1 MKINNTTP
9 SFGKTHINGA
19 NMNEKQNRMTNL
31 LLNKINYCDEFH
43 KADNN
48 NVDLYIMPSGKKAIN
63 VYCVDTDSQQII
75 RDEKNKTKKHTFS
88 TESSVRDFYKE
99 INSLLSHLSQI
110 NDNKVERPQVKEF
123 LIANAIT
130 DVAQMR
136 PELYDNVREATDNYI
151 QYYGLE
157 ANDAY
162 NMAADDF
169 IDEYKKTN
177 INDDF

>member
-43 KADNN
+43 KADDN

-75 RDEKNKTKKHTFS
+75 RDEKNKTKNIPLVQNQVCEIFIKKLTHFYHT
-88 TESSVRDFYKE
+88 
-99 INSLLSHLSQI
+99 
-110 NDNKVERPQVKEF
+110 
-123 LIANAIT
+123 
-130 DVAQMR
+130 
-136 PELYDNVREATDNYI
+136 
-151 QYYGLE
+151 
-157 ANDAY
+157 
-162 NMAADDF
+162 
-169 IDEYKKTN
+169 
-177 INDDF
+177 